1 MFEELLK
8 GIPNCGCGMDHACAI
23 ESILEGPGV
32 IDQTG
37 GLLAAFASPIVV
49 CDANTRPFAEIV
61 LGNLPPETAL
71 FDYSADELLP
81 DEEGIARLEAALG
94 ANDIIVGVG
103 AGVINDLCK
112 FVSHKMGLPY
122 AIIATAPS
130 MDGYA
135 STAAAMITDG
145 LKVTYF
151 THVPRFIVADTDI
164 LKNAPI
170 DMIKAGFG
178 DILGKYSAL
187 SDWKLSEIVTDEK
200 LCPLVY
206 SLMERSLG
214 QVVSLAEK
222 LLDRDEECIRT
233 LIQALIISGIAMA
246 FADNSRPASGAE
258 HHIAHF
264 FEVVGLLNS
273 TGSMFH
279 GTDVAY
285 ATYITA
291 LLREKAAEGKSKPS
305 KAAFDYSSWEKEIKR
320 VYGRTAASIIDLQ
333 EKAGWHERDLTGR
346 INERWDEI
354 RALLAAHPSSAEIE
368 RLLNLAGFNTDGFID
383 FYGSAPINDAL
394 LCAKDLKDR
403 YTLLRLMDDLNLP
416 ERVTF

>member
-8 GIPNCGCGMDHACAI
+8 GILNCGCGMDHICAI

-37 GLLAAFASPIVV
+37 GLLAAFSSPIVV

-71 FDYSADELLP
+71 FDYGADELLP
-81 DEEGIARLEAALG
+81 DEEGITRLEAALG

-112 FVSHKMGLPY
+112 FVSHKLGLPY
-122 AIIATAPS
+122 AIVATAPS

-170 DMIKAGFG
+170 DMVKAGFG

-187 SDWKLSEIVTDEK
+187 SDWKLSEMVTDEK

-264 FEVVGLLNS
+264 FEVVGLLNG

-291 LLREKAAEGKSKPS
+291 LLREKAAKGNPKPS

-320 VYGRTAASIIDLQ
+320 VYGRTAAGIIDLQ
-333 EKAGWHERDLTGR
+333 AKAGWHERDLTGR

-354 RALLAAHPSSAEIE
+354 RALLADHPSSAEIE
-368 RLLNLAGFNTDGFID
+368 RLLNLAGLNTDGFIV
-383 FYGSAPINDAL
+383 FYGSAPINDAIL
-394 LCAKDLKDR
+394 YSKDLKDR
-403 YTLLRLMDDLNLP
+403 YTFMRLMDDLNIP
-416 ERVTF
+416 ERITF